1 MSKHLSMDVRVPI
14 EEGNPAI
21 RRIESLCIKCGQCRD
36 VCQKQIS
43 VGHHYDLLKTG
54 DTAICIHC
62 GQCANVCPTGAIT
75 EIQDWM
81 QVQSVIQDS
90 GKTVI
95 AITSPS
101 VRVSLGEEFGMQP
114 GSYVEEQMVGSLR
127 ALGFDYVFDTT
138 FAADLTIME
147 EASELIERIQTKQP
161 LPQFTS
167 CCPAWVKFAE
177 TYYPELL
184 PNLST
189 SKSPISMFAP
199 TIKTWFAEKE
209 GLDADDIYVV
219 AITPCTAK
227 KFEIMREELSDAAN
241 YLDRKPAQDCD
252 RVVTTREL
260 AHWMRARNLDLESV
274 EESDY
279 DSLMPRGSGA
289 GIIFGNTGGVM
300 EAAIRS
306 AYYFLTKEQP
316 QKNLLQ
322 LEAVRGMEG
331 VRKAELTIQELPL
344 KVAVVHGTD
353 NARKFLHHLKE
364 SKEHFDFVEVMTCPG
379 GCISGGGQT
388 KHIGEDMD
396 TVRRARIQSL
406 YDKDS
411 SITLRNSHDNPHIQK
426 VYAEFYGKPLSD
438 LAEALLHTNYEAR
451 NDLQEN
457 PSRYEAMYQADT
469 PAQEPVKEQTM
480 DVRYRCT
487 ICGYIYEG
495 DITKESDDYK
505 CPICTVPKD
514 MFVKVEDAPVQE
526 PVKEQPMDVRYRCTI
541 CGYIYEGDITKE
553 PDDYKCPICT
563 VPKDMFVKV
572 EDAPVQEP
580 VKEQPMDVR
589 YRCTICG
596 YIYEGD
602 ITKEPDDYKCPICT
616 VPKDM
621 FEKI

>member
-495 DITKESDDYK
+495 DITKE
-505 CPICTVPKD
+505 
-514 MFVKVEDAPVQE
+514 
-526 PVKEQPMDVRYRCTI
+526 
-541 CGYIYEGDITKE
+541 
-553 PDDYKCPICT
+553 
-563 VPKDMFVKV
+563 
-572 EDAPVQEP
+572 
-580 VKEQPMDVR
+580 
-589 YRCTICG
+589 
-596 YIYEGD
+596 
-602 ITKEPDDYKCPICT
+602 PDDYKCPICT

>member
-1 MSKHLSMDVRVPI
+1 MSKHLSVDIRVPI

-21 RRIESLCIKCGQCRD
+21 RRIESLCIRCGQCKD
-36 VCQKQIS
+36 VCKKQIS
-43 VGHHYDLLKTG
+43 VGHHYDLLKTN

-62 GQCANVCPTGAIT
+62 GQCANVCPTNAIT

-81 QVQSVIQDS
+81 NVEAMIQN
-90 GKTVI
+90 GNKKVI

-101 VRVSLGEEFGMQP
+101 VRVSLGEEFGMNA

-147 EASELIERIQTKQP
+147 EASELIDRIQNNKP

-184 PNLST
+184 PNIST

-199 TIKTWFAEKE
+199 TIRTWFAKKE
-209 GLDADDIYVV
+209 NIDPEDLYIV

-227 KFEIMREELSDAAN
+227 KFEITRSEFNDASKYYERESF
-241 YLDRKPAQDCD
+241 QDCD

-260 AHWMRARNLDLESV
+260 ANWLRAKNYDLDNV
-274 EESDY
+274 EKSNY

-306 AYYFLTKEQP
+306 AYYFLTNEQP
-316 QKNLLQ
+316 GDNLLNF
-322 LEAVRGMEG
+322 EAVRGMEG
-331 VRKAELTIQELPL
+331 VRKAELTINDLPI

-353 NARKFLHHLKE
+353 NVRKFLHHIKE
-364 SKEHFDFVEVMTCPG
+364 TNEYFDFVEVMTCPG
-379 GCISGGGQT
+379 GCIGGGGQS

-396 TVRRARIQSL
+396 KVRKERIQSL

-411 SITLRNSHDNPHIQK
+411 SISLRNSHDNPNIKQ
-426 VYAEFYGKPLSD
+426 VYEEFYGKPLSE
-438 LAEALLHTNYEAR
+438 LAESLLHTNYHVR
-451 NDLQEN
+451 DDLNED
-457 PSRYEAMYQADT
+457 PAKYETMYQEESSKK
-469 PAQEPVKEQTM
+469 QESSS

-514 MFVKVEDAPVQE
+514 MFELVQDSKPVEE
-526 PVKEQPMDVRYRCTI
+526 KEDTSSDIRYRCTI

-553 PDDYKCPICT
+553 SDDYKCPICT
-563 VPKDMFVKV
+563 VSKDMFELVQDSKPV
-572 EDAPVQEP
+572 EE
-580 VKEQPMDVR
+580 KEETSSDIR

-602 ITKEPDDYKCPICT
+602 ITKESDDYKCPICT

>member
-101 VRVSLGEEFGMQP
+101 VRVSLGEEFGMPP

-426 VYAEFYGKPLSD
+426 VYTEFYGKPLSD

-457 PSRYEAMYQADT
+457 PSHYEAMYQADT
-469 PAQEPVKEQTM
+469 PAQEPVKAQTM
-480 DVRYRCT
+480 DVC
-487 ICGYIYEG
+487 
-495 DITKESDDYK
+495 
-505 CPICTVPKD
+505 
-514 MFVKVEDAPVQE
+514 
-526 PVKEQPMDVRYRCTI
+526 YRCTI

-563 VPKDMFVKV
+563 VPKDMFAKV
-572 EDAPVQEP
+572 EDTPVQEP

>member
-36 VCQKQIS
+36 VCRERIS
-43 VGHHYDLLKTG
+43 VGHHYDLLKTE

-81 QVQSVIQDS
+81 QVRSVIQDEN
-90 GKTVI
+90 KTVI

-101 VRVSLGEEFGMQP
+101 VRVSLGEEFGMKA

-147 EASELIERIQTKQP
+147 EASELIERIQTNQP

-167 CCPAWVKFAE
+167 CCPAWVKFVE
-177 TYYPELL
+177 TYYPNLL
-184 PNLST
+184 PNIST

-209 GLDADDIYVV
+209 SLDPNDIYVV

-227 KFEIMREELSDAAN
+227 KFEIAREELSDAAN

-260 AHWMRARNLDLESV
+260 ANWLRAYNLDLESV

-306 AYYFLTKEQP
+306 AYYFLTNEQP
-316 QKNLLQ
+316 GDDLLQ
-322 LEAVRGMEG
+322 LQAVRGMEG
-331 VRKAELTIQELPL
+331 VRKAELTILNLPL

-353 NARKFLHHLKE
+353 NARKFLQYLKE
-364 SKEHFDFVEVMTCPG
+364 SSEHFDFVEVMTCPG

-388 KHIGEDMD
+388 KHIGENMD
-396 TVRRARIQSL
+396 TIRKARIQAL

-411 SITLRNSHDNPHIQK
+411 SETLRNSHENPHIQQ
-426 VYAEFYGKPLSD
+426 VYKEFYGKPLSD
-438 LAEALLHTNYEAR
+438 LAEALLHTSYEVR
-451 NDLQEN
+451 NDLHED
-457 PSRYEAMYQADT
+457 PICYEAMYQMDEVAVEQ
-469 PAQEPVKEQTM
+469 PSSEP
-480 DVRYRCT
+480 RYRCT

-514 MFVKVEDAPVQE
+514 MFVKIEDAPIEEAVPE
-526 PVKEQPMDVRYRCTI
+526 EASDIRYRCTI

-553 PDDYKCPICT
+553 SDDYKCPICT
-563 VPKDMFVKV
+563 VPKN
-572 EDAPVQEP
+572 
-580 VKEQPMDVR
+580 
-589 YRCTICG
+589 
-596 YIYEGD
+596 
-602 ITKEPDDYKCPICT
+602 
-616 VPKDM
+616 M